1 MTFVTVRHFTE
12 DDIPLR
18 LQLLRESQF
27 QANLSD
33 FAVQAADADLVADVR
48 RTIAERQAE
57 RRIFTLCG
65 AGGAV
70 MGFAWITS
78 VDWRNQCCEL
88 SFGVLPRF
96 RGGPGAFAVQ
106 AAHDH
111 VRSELNMRV
120 VVNQVLEHNTMLQS
134 AAALAS
140 SRQVRCA
147 YDSYTVGRWRSACYW
162 TLTDEDVSADRA
174 ERLARRREVAER
186 IRARKGESG

>member
-65 AGGAV
+65 AGDAV

-88 SFGVLPRF
+88 SFGVLPRY
-96 RGGPGAFAVQ
+96 RGGPGALGR
-106 AAHDH
+106 D
-111 VRSELNMRV
+111 
-120 VVNQVLEHNTMLQS
+120 VLLGQ
-134 AAALAS
+134 
-140 SRQVRCA
+140 RPV
-147 YDSYTVGRWRSACYW
+147 
-162 TLTDEDVSADRA
+162 
-174 ERLARRREVAER
+174 ARRAPPAHRVGGER
-186 IRARKGESG
+186 APHLPAGGQRGG